1 MVDISS
7 GQQKL
12 LRERNPENAV
22 SSGYWTQ
29 RNSNKISDRSVDKS
43 SVTFHKSAVSSSG
56 RNSLVRKL
64 VVTLFLSEKHQKC
77 QQPNVWKLVFTY

>member
-12 LRERNPENAV
+12 LRERNPENSV

-29 RNSNKISDRSVDKS
+29 KNSNKISDKNVDKS
-43 SVTFHKSAVSSSG
+43 SVTFHKYAMYLIRPQLIG
-56 RNSLVRKL
+56 
-64 VVTLFLSEKHQKC
+64 
-77 QQPNVWKLVFTY
+77 

>member
-12 LRERNPENAV
+12 LRERNPENSV

-29 RNSNKISDRSVDKS
+29 KNNNKSVDKS
-43 SVTFHKSAVSSSG
+43 SVTFHKYVP
-56 RNSLVRKL
+56 
-64 VVTLFLSEKHQKC
+64 HQAAIHWLE
-77 QQPNVWKLVFTY
+77 N